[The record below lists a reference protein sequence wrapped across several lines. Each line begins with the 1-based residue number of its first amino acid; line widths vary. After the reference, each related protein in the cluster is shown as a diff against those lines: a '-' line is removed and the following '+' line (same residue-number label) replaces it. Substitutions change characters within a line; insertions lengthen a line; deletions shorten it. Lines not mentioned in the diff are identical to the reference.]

1 MPSLDEM
8 IKTPLQ
14 GILGVIGLLAGGVIG
29 GVLASGTNGFI
40 IRAILIGGFMIGG
53 VFLGTYI
60 SWVIAQKNKN

>member
-14 GILGVIGLLAGGVIG
+14 GILGVVGLLAGGVIG
-29 GVLASGTNGFI
+29 GGLASGTDGFI